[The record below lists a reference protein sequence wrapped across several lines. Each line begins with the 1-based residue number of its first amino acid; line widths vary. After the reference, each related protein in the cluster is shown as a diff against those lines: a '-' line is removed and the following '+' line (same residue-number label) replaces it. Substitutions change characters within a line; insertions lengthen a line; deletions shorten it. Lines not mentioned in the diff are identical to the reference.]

1 MFSQPTP
8 VSAGE
13 SDWRRFRFF
22 GGEVDGPSR
31 QIARYVDR
39 ITDRYIANMDAIMIY
54 RLDRF
59 GRGGHHRPFNDE
71 GFPGVRIMETHEQY
85 ERQHQDIRVEN
96 GIAYG
101 DVIEGVDFNHAAKLT
116 AVNAAVLASM
126 AWAPPQPAAVRIG
139 GAVQSSTTLDWDP
152 VEDPNL
158 AGYKLYWR
166 DTTAP
171 QWQRSVFVGPDVTR
185 HTLEDIVI
193 DNYLFGVAAV
203 GRDGNE
209 SPVVFAGEQMP
220 R

>member
-1 MFSQPTP
+1 
-8 VSAGE
+8 
-13 SDWRRFRFF
+13 
-22 GGEVDGPSR
+22 
-31 QIARYVDR
+31 
-39 ITDRYIANMDAIMIY
+39 
-54 RLDRF
+54 
-59 GRGGHHRPFNDE
+59 
-71 GFPGVRIMETHEQY
+71 METHEQY

-139 GAVQSSTTLDWDP
+139 GAVRSSTTLDWDP

-209 SPVVFAGEQMP
+209 SPVVFAGEQIP